1 MCQLLTREWVLAVRH
16 VTGDPLGR
24 GRGRGKAYLCVLF
37 KFGRFCYGLLRIQSN
52 RAVINFNLSMFTL
65 SYTFNF
71 SISTLDVVKM

>member
-1 MCQLLTREWVLAVRH
+1 MCQLLTREWVLAARH
-16 VTGDPLGR
+16 MLHGIPSVGGGDEER
-24 GRGRGKAYLCVLF
+24 RICAYYLSSVDF
-37 KFGRFCYGLLRIQSN
+37 AIQSN